1 MEQAKQRIE
10 LMDAARGL
18 SLILMVFYHFFY
30 DLVVFAGAPRWI
42 FRNVVFD
49 PLQYFFAG
57 LFILIS
63 GVSSNFSHSNA
74 LRGLKTLGVA
84 LVITLATTL
93 MDMPIVFG
101 ILHFLGTCML
111 LYGLTQR
118 FWQTL
123 GEKASWAVPALC
135 LAGIVLTARFANGY
149 PTETPYLWMFGLVTP
164 AFESADYFPL
174 LPWMFVF
181 LLGTW
186 AGKYVRERRL
196 PKWFYE
202 TKVPF
207 LPAVGRSSLL
217 IYVLHQPVLYGL
229 TMLGIWIFGK
239 G

>member
-1 MEQAKQRIE
+1 MQDKQRIE

-42 FRNVVFD
+42 FHNVIFD

-57 LFILIS
+57 LFIFVS
-63 GVSSNFSHSNA
+63 GVSSNFSHSNVK
-74 LRGLKTLGVA
+74 RGLKTLAVA
-84 LVITLATTL
+84 LVITLVTYY
-93 MDMPIVFG
+93 MDMLILFG

-111 LYGLTQR
+111 LYGLAQKGFQKLNER
-118 FWQTL
+118 LPRLVPTL
-123 GEKASWAVPALC
+123 CILGV
-135 LAGIVLTARFANGY
+135 VLTGRFANGV
-149 PTETPYLWMFGLVTP
+149 PTETPHLWMFGLVTP
-164 AFESADYFPL
+164 SFQSADYFPL
-174 LPWMFVF
+174 LPWAFVF

-186 AGKYVRERRL
+186 AGKYVRGGRL

-207 LPAVGRSSLL
+207 LPAVGRKSLL
-217 IYVLHQPVLYGL
+217 IYVIHQPVLYGL
-229 TMLGIWIFGK
+229 TMLIVRLTGK

>member
-1 MEQAKQRIE
+1 MEQQKQRIE

-42 FRNVVFD
+42 FHNVVFD

-63 GVSSNFSHSNA
+63 GASSNFSHSNVR
-74 LRGLKTLGVA
+74 RGGKVLA
-84 LVITLATTL
+84 IAAVITLVTYF
-93 MDMPIVFG
+93 MDMLILFG
-101 ILHFLGTCML
+101 ILHFLGVCML
-111 LYGLTQR
+111 LYGLTQG
-118 FWQTL
+118 FWRRVN
-123 GEKASWAVPALC
+123 EKLPWLVPALC
-135 LAGIVLTARFANGY
+135 VVGIVATARFANGI
-149 PTETPYLWMFGLVTP
+149 PTETPHLWMFGLVTP
-164 AFESADYFPL
+164 DFQSADYFPL

-186 AGKYVRERRL
+186 AGRYVREGRL

-207 LPAVGRSSLL
+207 FPAVGRQSLL
-217 IYVLHQPVLYGL
+217 IYVVHQPVLYGL
-229 TMLGIWIFGK
+229 TMLIVQMANHA
-239 G
+239 